1 MPFAAAV
8 KVLSAVVAAAS
19 RAPSA
24 APSLASWA
32 PLAAPRLAAPRLA
45 SRDAPAEAIE
55 ESL

>member
-1 MPFAAAV
+1 MPFAAAL

-32 PLAAPRLAAPRLA
+32 PLAAPRLA